1 MVAEQRKYTRYAAAD
16 NAFAALEPGFNR
28 VGRIQ
33 DISIMGL
40 AFEYLTDEVAD
51 FKVSKVDIFVSG
63 EDFFISKIP
72 CKVVY
77 DISLETSGANQSPTG
92 LMHKRCGLAFES
104 LPNTEKSMI
113 EQFIEAHTT
122 GLAPRRKKV
131 NGSGHKERRTP

>member
-16 NAFAALEPGFNR
+16 NAFAALEPGFNK

-40 AFEYLTDEVAD
+40 AFEYITDEVAD
-51 FKVSKVDIFVSG
+51 FEVSKVDIFVIG

-77 DISLETSGANQSPTG
+77 DISLETSRANHPPPWPD
-92 LMHKRCGLAFES
+92 A
-104 LPNTEKSMI
+104 
-113 EQFIEAHTT
+113 
-122 GLAPRRKKV
+122 
-131 NGSGHKERRTP
+131 

>member
-1 MVAEQRKYTRYAAAD
+1 VVAEQRKYTRYAAAD
-16 NAFAALEPGFNR
+16 NAFAALEPGFNK

-40 AFEYLTDEVAD
+40 AFEYITDEVAD
-51 FKVSKVDIFVSG
+51 FEVSKVDIFVLG

-77 DISLETSGANQSPTG
+77 DISLETSGANHPPHG
-92 LMHKRCGLAFES
+92 LMHKRCGLQFERLS
-104 LPNTEKSMI
+104 NTRRFMI

-122 GLAPRRKKV
+122 GLV
-131 NGSGHKERRTP
+131 

>member
-1 MVAEQRKYTRYAAAD
+1 MAAERRKYTRFSVSD
-16 NAFAALEPGFNR
+16 NAFAALEPGFDK
-28 VGRIQ
+28 VGKIK
-33 DISIMGL
+33 DISVLGL
-40 AFEYLTDEVAD
+40 AFEYITDEVAD
-51 FKVSKVDIFVSG
+51 IDVSRVDIFLRG

-77 DISLETSGANQSPTG
+77 DISLETPGANQFSPNG
-92 LMHKRCGLAFES
+92 LMHKRCGLAFER

-131 NGSGHKERRTP
+131 